1 MDTRGAPGWVSG
13 DHPED
18 QISRF
23 LRQSSPPCWLSD
35 PGDEA
40 PIETEACP
48 MRSNHC
54 LRRDHDQSFFPRRPE
69 PMGNDPKEFVKAAK
83 HRSRVATLQ
92 HSELLSEREVLQD
105 GTPTATKHANERS
118 EPEKKLIEYG
128 PELHQK
134 RGRTLQ

>member
-48 MRSNHC
+48 MPANHRLQC
-54 LRRDHDQSFFPRRPE
+54 DDDPSFFPGGPE
-69 PMGNDPKEFVKAAK
+69 PMGHDPEQFVEQIQPWPRTSTFQNGELLPK
-83 HRSRVATLQ
+83 REILQ
-92 HSELLSEREVLQD
+92 HQLSAAMKE
-105 GTPTATKHANERS
+105 ANEYS
-118 EPEKKLIEYG
+118 EAKQEQVVHEPEL
-128 PELHQK
+128 
-134 RGRTLQ
+134 